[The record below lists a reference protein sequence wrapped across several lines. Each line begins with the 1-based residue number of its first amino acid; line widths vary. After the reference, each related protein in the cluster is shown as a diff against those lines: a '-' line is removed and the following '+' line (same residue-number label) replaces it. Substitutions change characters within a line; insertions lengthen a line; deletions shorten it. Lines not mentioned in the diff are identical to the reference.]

1 MAWLAQQSLRDGVIL
16 IKSALRS
23 AGVLTLLAL
32 LFSLSGCHRH
42 RKTTSAPNTTDFSDA
57 LQPLV
62 ASSRLNI
69 LRWPD
74 YSDYQAYVKSF
85 YDDRNY
91 EIAWTRDNKPT
102 PAARGFMQAFAAA
115 DSKGLHPEDYDSSRW
130 ADRVKALASG
140 HEDAI
145 AKFDVAMTV
154 NVMRF
159 ISDLRI
165 GRVNPQRFNFG
176 IDVAN
181 KKYDLAEFV
190 SDHAVDITD
199 VPRLLA
205 TVEPDSDNYRR
216 TEQALA
222 HYVELAHQAST
233 GPTAQ
238 PLPPVAKPLKSGDP
252 YPAAAELEQRLAIEG
267 DIPAPDDSTDHEKT
281 GETPH
286 LLTKAISQ
294 GLRAYQERHGLA
306 IDGRLTP
313 DTVKSLNVPMSQRV
327 AQLQYALERWRWLPD
342 PYLNPRLLV
351 NLPEFVLRGYSP
363 DHNLEFKMKVV
374 VGKVVG
380 EHQTPVFAR
389 MMRYMVFRPYWNV
402 PISIVRKELIPHIQ
416 TNHNYLEAKNFE
428 VYNSKGQ
435 TVTSYT
441 VRQLAQGGL
450 MVREK
455 PGPKNSLGLVKFMFP
470 NQYDIYLHSTPA
482 TELFNRTRRD
492 FSHGCVRVE
501 KPADLATWLLDGQKD
516 KDGKDW
522 DMDKVQQAMNTGP
535 NNYQVN
541 LKTPIPIVIFYVTAE
556 VEEDGHVHF
565 FDDIYGYDD
574 SLQKVLEKGPPYP
587 IHPDAVASKPKPGDT
602 V

>member
-1 MAWLAQQSLRDGVIL
+1 M

-23 AGVLTLLAL
+23 AGILSLLGL
-32 LFSLSGCHRH
+32 VISFSGCHRH
-42 RKTTSAPNTTDFSDA
+42 RKTTSAPNTTDYSDD
-57 LQPLV
+57 LQPLA
-62 ASSRLNI
+62 ASSRLSF
-69 LRWPD
+69 LRWPNI
-74 YSDYQAYVKSF
+74 SDYEPLVKGF
-85 YDDRNY
+85 YEDRNY
-91 EIAWTRDNKPT
+91 EIAWTRDGKPT
-102 PAARGFMQAFAAA
+102 AAAHGFIQAFADAA
-115 DSKGLHPEDYDSSRW
+115 TKGLDPEDYDSSRW
-130 ADRVKALASG
+130 AARIQSLSSG
-140 HEDAI
+140 NEEAV

-165 GRVNPQRFNFG
+165 GRVNPQHFNFG
-176 IDVAN
+176 INVAE
-181 KKYDLAEFV
+181 KKYNLAEYV
-190 SDHAVDITD
+190 SDNAIDITD
-199 VPRLLA
+199 VPKLLA

-222 HYVELAHQAST
+222 HYVELAHEEST
-233 GPTAQ
+233 GPAAQ
-238 PLPPVAKPLKSGDP
+238 PLTTVAKPLKVGDP
-252 YPAAAELEQRLAIEG
+252 YPAAAELEQRLLLEG
-267 DIPAPDDSTDHEKT
+267 DMSSPAESTN
-281 GETPH
+281 GEQIGEAPH
-286 LLTKAISQ
+286 VLTKAISE

-351 NLPEFVLRGYSP
+351 NLPEFVLRGYDP
-363 DHNLEFKMKVV
+363 DHKLQFKMKVV
-374 VGKVVG
+374 VGKVIG

-389 MMRYMVFRPYWNV
+389 MMRYMIFRPYWNV

-416 TNHNYLEAKNFE
+416 ANHGYLEAKNFE
-428 VYNSKGQ
+428 VYNNKGQ
-435 TVTSYT
+435 VVPSYT
-441 VRQLAQGGL
+441 IKQLAQGGL

-492 FSHGCVRVE
+492 FSHGCVRIE
-501 KPADLATWLLDGQKD
+501 KPADLAVWLLDGQKD
-516 KDGKDW
+516 RDGQEW
-522 DMDKVQQAMNTGP
+522 SLEKVQQAMNSGP

-541 LKTPIPIVIFYVTAE
+541 LKTPVPIVIFYVTAE

-565 FDDIYGYDD
+565 FDDIYGYDE
-574 SLQKVLEKGPPYP
+574 SLRRVLEKGPPYP
-587 IHPDAVASKPKPGDT
+587 IRPDAVASRPKTDDT